1 MLGKKEQFLLDSL
14 APKAEAQG
22 IEIVTIE
29 LVGSK
34 KAPTI
39 CVYID
44 CEGGVSFDI
53 LAQSQVWINE
63 VMDEIDPFPGPYTLQ
78 VSSPGLDRPLRT
90 LEHFERFAGEK
101 AALSLRTPYQSRS
114 KWEGILK
121 GVDNE
126 NVLLE
131 VDGIVEEIPHSHI
144 KKAHV
149 IATIDFNA

>member
-1 MLGKKEQFLLDSL
+1 MLGKKEQSLLDAL
-14 APKAEAQG
+14 TPEADKQG

-29 LVGSK
+29 LIGSR

-39 CVYID
+39 CVYVD
-44 CEGGVSFDI
+44 CEGGVGFDQ
-53 LAQSQVWINE
+53 LAKSQKWISDL
-63 VMDEIDPFPGPYTLQ
+63 MDEIDPFPGAYTLQ

-90 LEHFERFAGEK
+90 LEHFQRFAGEK
-101 AALSLRTPYQSRS
+101 AALALSTPYNSRS

-121 GVDNE
+121 GTNE
-126 NVLLE
+126 EIVLLE
-131 VDGIVEEIPHSHI
+131 VDGIVEEIPYDHI